1 MSDVSINQPVGER
14 SPAKHLQHYIAVWR
28 WHFYSGL
35 FVVPFMIML
44 SITGIGMLWSNA
56 IDTMMNREMLKVSV
70 PGNSERD
77 SLDSLQQSVSEQFP
91 DATIKK
97 YITPQT
103 DTDAARFS
111 VKIDGENHTVFVN
124 PYTAE
129 ITGSRN
135 EDESFYSVM
144 NDIHGN
150 LLVGDWG
157 DRFVELSASLGIIMI
172 ISGLYLWLPRSQAQ
186 KLSFFRIRM
195 MSGSRIFW
203 RDLHANLGGASIIVL
218 LFFLLSGLAWTGVW
232 GSKLVQPWSSFP
244 EERFKNVPVSDTTH
258 ASMNTGVVE
267 EVPWNLELTKMP
279 ESRPNTAD
287 HSGVQSLDTVAA
299 QASSMGL
306 TTYRISLPQKPEGV
320 YTISAATMSG
330 DIKDPTQDI
339 TVHIDRY
346 TGETLANIGWEEYN
360 LMAKS
365 MAAGIA
371 LHKGSLGVWNLWINT
386 LFCLFVILLAVSGV
400 IMWWQRR
407 PQKAQGLA
415 APPRQLDVKLTRSFL
430 AVMVVVS
437 FLVPLAAIAILGFL
451 LFDFLVVNRID
462 GLRRALN

>member
-1 MSDVSINQPVGER
+1 MSDVSINQPVSER

-44 SITGIGMLWSNA
+44 SITGIGMLWSNS
-56 IDTMMNREMLKVSV
+56 IDTLMNREMLKVSV
-70 PGNSERD
+70 PANSERV
-77 SLDSLQQSVSEQFP
+77 SLVSLQRAVSERFP
-91 DATIKK
+91 DATIRK

-103 DTDAARFS
+103 EEDAAQFS
-111 VKIDGENHTVFVN
+111 VKIDSANHTVFIN

-135 EDESFYSVM
+135 EDGSFYSIM

-150 LLVGDWG
+150 LLIGDWG

-172 ISGLYLWLPRSQAQ
+172 VSGLYLWLPRSHSQ

-195 MSGSRIFW
+195 MSGSRIFL
-203 RDLHANLGGASIIVL
+203 RDLHANLGGASIVVL

-244 EERFKNVPVSDTTH
+244 EERYKNVPVSDINH
-258 ASMNTGVVE
+258 ATMNTGSVE

-279 ESRPNTAD
+279 ASRTGIENQ
-287 HSGVQSLDTVAA
+287 SGVQNLDTVAA
-299 QASSMGL
+299 QAAALGL
-306 TTYRISLPQKPEGV
+306 TTYRINLPLKPEGV

-330 DIKDPTQDI
+330 DINDPTEDI

-346 TGETLANIGWEEYN
+346 TGEILANIGWEDYN
-360 LMAKS
+360 LMAKA
-365 MAAGIA
+365 MAAGVA
-371 LHKGSLGVWNLWINT
+371 LHEGGLGTWNLWVNT
-386 LFCLFVILLAVSGV
+386 VFCLFVLLIAVSGV

-407 PQKAQGLA
+407 PQNAKGLE
-415 APPRQLDVKLTRSFL
+415 APPRQLDIKLTRSFL
-430 AVMVVVS
+430 FVMVAVS
-437 FLVPLAAIAILGFL
+437 VLVPLAAVALIGFL
-451 LFDFLVVNRID
+451 LFDYLVTSRFD
-462 GLRRALN
+462 KLRRLLN